1 MGVHVC
7 HKQFFLLVSAALILM
22 CAFPG
27 PAAAAAGLPNTA
39 TFGYGARLDIWGEDV
54 YAALEL
60 ASSMGLDWLAIEVDW
75 ARHWPALDQPA
86 DFSRLD
92 YALQAAR
99 QKQISVM
106 LSLTNA
112 PAWAMTANGPEPG
125 FTNALL
131 QSILNVYADIIQAVE
146 LFPGVNTTA
155 GWGTAPNP
163 QAYLTMLQTV
173 RQGCDAAGRGNVLV
187 TSLAPLFSENSAG
200 SMSDRAFLEN
210 LYALGAM
217 AYIPIIGIHYPDVMG
232 APMSDQSERFP
243 LVLRHYED
251 IRALMLQYQHNR
263 GMIWITSFTWP
274 TTGTADPSD
283 PLILPATPAHQAQWI
298 NQAFKLLQAQLFIG
312 TGFFSN
318 LNDETLSPTTPV
330 LFQTNGTIHPASVT
344 ISQFSGGSIT
354 STTWTVPQNNRSTM
368 LTSAANTTPAQVM
381 NFLHFEGKPMK

>member
-7 HKQFFLLVSAALILM
+7 HKQFFLLVSAALILI

-283 PLILPATPAHQAQWI
+283 PLTLPVTPAHQAQWV
-298 NQAFKLLQAQLFIG
+298 NQAFQLLQAQLFIG
-312 TGFFSN
+312 TGFFSS
-318 LNDETLSPTTPV
+318 LNHEIPSQSSPALFLTT
-330 LFQTNGTIHPASVT
+330 GIIHPASVT
-344 ISQFSGGSIT
+344 ISQFAGGSVNSIA
-354 STTWTVPQNNRSTM
+354 WIVPSSNRGTM
-368 LTSAANTTPAQVM
+368 LTAAASTVPEQAR
-381 NFLHFEGKPMK
+381 NFLHYDGKPRK